1 MTGNFKLKIFQGGV
15 DKDRNRWL
23 IRDCN
28 VDENLRT
35 IYYTPSYTKMFN
47 LLHPEASYQTLA
59 MESVMKT
66 LSSKRGYSYDRDRAY
81 MSRLRDTE
89 TIRKFNIDEYIMLST
104 FLKAVK
110 MRYNKKK
117 DTFTKI

>member
-1 MTGNFKLKIFQGGV
+1 MTGKFKIKIVQGGG
-15 DKDRNRWL
+15 DTERNRWL

-28 VDENLRT
+28 VDGEKRL
-35 IYYTPSYTKMFN
+35 IYYTPSYSRILT
-47 LLHPEASYQTLA
+47 LLRTSSPQTAA
-59 MESVMKT
+59 MESIMKT
-66 LSSKRGYSYDRDRAY
+66 LYSTRGYSYDRDRAY
-81 MSRLRDTE
+81 RSHLRDTE

-110 MRYNKKK
+110 MRYNKKR